1 MDLREPGLPVQW
13 ATYERRPVGRGGAR
27 RSPSRRR
34 CYRATRPFIPEIRS
48 GPRSIWSGVR
58 PNPRP
63 SERVSIDRSWS
74 LGGILGMG
82 CDTSGHRWKIF
93 LANRRFRVPTS
104 QPAGLPQQL
113 KVPPT
118 HQASVDGWHLLG
130 LLGVRFV
137 GGTFRHLLGLLG
149 VRFVGGTFRQFVGG
163 TFRHR
168 ASEASV
174 DGWHLVG
181 VLLVDTSSG
190 CNWWVA
196 RMDCSWVAP
205 IESAGVFDWDSDV
218 VVGASGNESC
228 LKFRELVSL
237 ACIRRPNPTVVFT
250 SLPARQDQKG

>member
-1 MDLREPGLPVQW
+1 M
-13 ATYERRPVGRGGAR
+13 
-27 RSPSRRR
+27 
-34 CYRATRPFIPEIRS
+34 
-48 GPRSIWSGVR
+48 
-58 PNPRP
+58 
-63 SERVSIDRSWS
+63 
-74 LGGILGMG
+74 
-82 CDTSGHRWKIF
+82 
-93 LANRRFRVPTS
+93 ANRRFRVPTS

-118 HQASVDGWHLLG
+118 HQASVDGW
-130 LLGVRFV
+130 
-137 GGTFRHLLGLLG
+137 HLLGLLG